1 MRRLSTWIGQTLLLV
16 GLVGPVARAAPSL
29 DLSGTWRFALDRAD
43 VGLGEQWFAKDLA
56 DTIQLPGALQ
66 HQGYGDEISTET
78 PWVAKLVDL
87 KWSAKEKYKRYTQ
100 PGNVWVPFFLQPPRH
115 YLGAAWYQ
123 RDIEIPAGWQSRRVV
138 LTLERPHW
146 ETRVWVDER
155 PVGSNRSLG
164 TAHVYDLGTGLA
176 SGRHRLTVRVD
187 NRMIVDVGWDAH
199 SVSDETQTSWN
210 GIVGRLE
217 LSATSPVW
225 IADAQ
230 AYPNVAKRSVL
241 VKVRIGNATGKAGRG
256 RVSVR
261 DVAVPVSWDPNGA
274 RTELEVSLS
283 REAGLWDE
291 FSPSLHRLSLRLI
304 GDQADDGREVVVGL
318 REVGANGLRLTMN
331 GRPFMARGT
340 LECCVFPLTGYPAMD
355 VSAWRRI
362 LRTCKDYG
370 LNHMRFH
377 SFCPPEAAFVAADDL
392 GFYLQ
397 VECGVWARAG
407 TRLGYGDPVDAWLAE
422 ETDAILAAYGNH
434 PSFVFMA
441 HGNEPSAR
449 PEFLAAWVKRLKET
463 DPRRLYTSATGWGQT
478 PEDQYYAAMAVVRT
492 PAKRT
497 PSIRGDRGWQ
507 GKDYSD
513 GLVDA
518 VVPTIGHETGQ
529 FCAYPNFDEIAK
541 YTGALKPGN
550 LMIFRD
556 LAAAGGILDQNRQI
570 ARASGRLQVLCYKEE
585 IEAALRTKDMAGF
598 QLLDL
603 HDFPGQG
610 TALVGVLDAF
620 WDSKGYVTPD
630 EYRRFCNTTVP
641 LARLAR
647 RTFTTAE
654 TLDVP
659 LEITH
664 FGVAPLENAVPY
676 WRLVD
681 AGGKVVA
688 GGEFP
693 GRTIP
698 IDSGTSLGQVRIDLA
713 KLAAPAEY
721 RLIAGIQDTP
731 FENDW
736 SVWVYPAQVDLAV
749 PAGVTVAG
757 QLDAAALAAL
767 DKGGRVILFP
777 EQIGRAHPPVSF
789 TPIFW
794 NNQLFPNEKKQT
806 LGLLCDPG
814 HPALA
819 QFPTREHSEWNWEDI
834 VQGARA
840 FDLAGLPKDLRPVI
854 QVIDD
859 WNTGRKLALA
869 FECRVGQGRLLV
881 CGADLPGR
889 VGQSPAARQLQRSLL
904 DYAGGD
910 RFDPT
915 VSLGPG
921 QIQDLIGLATPRVSA
936 PQGDKPLTDLTP
948 D

>member
-1 MRRLSTWIGQTLLLV
+1 MRVFGTWIGWTLC
-16 GLVGPVARAAPSL
+16 LVGPVALAAPSL
-29 DLSGTWRFALDRAD
+29 DLSGTWRFALDRED
-43 VGLGEQWFAKDLA
+43 VGIRDRWFARDLA
-56 DTIQLPGALQ
+56 DSIHLPGALQ
-66 HQGYGDEISTET
+66 HQGYGDEISVDT

-87 KWSAKEKYKRYTQ
+87 KWSAKQKYQRYTQ
-100 PGNVWVPFFLQPPRH
+100 PGHVLVPFFLQPPRH

-123 RDIEIPAGWQSRRVV
+123 RDIEIPAGWSSRRVV

-155 PVGSNRSLG
+155 LIGSNRSLG
-164 TAHVYDLGTGLA
+164 TPHAYDLGTGLTP
-176 SGRHRLTVRVD
+176 GLHRLTVRVD
-187 NRMIVDVGWDAH
+187 NRMIVDVGSDAH
-199 SVSDETQTSWN
+199 SVSDETQTAWN

-217 LSATSPVW
+217 MSATSPVW
-225 IADAQ
+225 IADVQ
-230 AYPNVAKRSVL
+230 AYPNVPRRSVL
-241 VKVRIGNATGKAGRG
+241 VKVRIGNATGQAGKG

-261 DVAVPVSWDPNGA
+261 DVVAPVSWDPNGA
-274 RTELEVSLS
+274 RIELEVQLS

-291 FSPSLHRLSLRLI
+291 FSPSLHRLSLRLM
-304 GDQADDGREVVVGL
+304 GDQADDRREVLVGL
-318 REVGANGLRLTMN
+318 REVGASGLRLTMN
-331 GRPFMARGT
+331 GRPFLARGT
-340 LECCVFPLTGYPAMD
+340 LECCIFPLTGYPAMD

-362 LRTCKDYG
+362 IRTCKDYG
-370 LNHMRFH
+370 LNHIRFH

-397 VECGVWARAG
+397 VECGVWARG

-449 PEFLAAWVKRLKET
+449 PEFLAAWVKRLKEA
-463 DPRRLYTSATGWGQT
+463 DPRRLYTAATGWGQT

-492 PAKRT
+492 SAKRT
-497 PSIRGDRGWQ
+497 PSIRGDRGWR

-513 GLVDA
+513 GLA
-518 VVPTIGHETGQ
+518 EAMVPTMGHEIGQ
-529 FCAYPNFDEIAK
+529 FCAYPNFNEIAK

-556 LAAAGGILDQNRQI
+556 FAAAGGILEQNTRI
-570 ARASGRLQVLCYKEE
+570 AQASGRLQVLCYKEE
-585 IEAALRTKDMAGF
+585 VEAALRTQDLAGF

-620 WDSKGYVTPD
+620 WESKGYVTPA

-654 TLDVP
+654 ALDVP

-664 FGVAPLENAVPY
+664 FGAAPLENAVPY
-676 WRLVD
+676 WKLVD
-681 AGGKVVA
+681 AQGGVAA
-688 GGEFP
+688 GGELQ

-698 IDSGTSLGQVRIDLA
+698 IASGTSLGRVHVDLG

-721 RLIAGIQDTP
+721 RLIAGIQGTP

-736 SVWVYPAQVDLAV
+736 SIWLYPGQVDLAA
-749 PAGVTVAG
+749 PAGVHVAR
-757 QLDAAALAAL
+757 QLDAPALAAL
-767 DKGGRVILFP
+767 DKGARVILFP

-806 LGLLCDPG
+806 LGLLCDPV

-834 VQGARA
+834 CQGARA
-840 FDLAGLPKDLRPVI
+840 FDLAGLPKDLCPVI

-859 WNTGRKLALA
+859 WNTGRKLALV

-881 CGADLPGR
+881 CGADLAGLG
-889 VGQSPAARQLQRSLL
+889 GQSPAARQLQRSLL
-904 DYAGGD
+904 AYAGGD
-910 RFDPT
+910 RFNPT
-915 VSLGPG
+915 VSLGPE
-921 QIQDLIGLATPRVSA
+921 QVQDLIALAAPRVSA